1 MTVLGLSSS
10 GSGAGGRGGRG
21 VRRGRGGSARRSGR
35 RASAGG
41 GEGRADIT
49 ELDVGVGDG
58 GVGFADLNVGG
69 DTGSGWARATSDT
82 GAAGVGGGGVVG
94 VEPEHVHGVVVP
106 DGEDENHSSGE
117 ALGDTLEGT
126 LVLEGGGVAEGSLL
140 VEAVLVSDGVICR
153 GHSGDVD
160 VGVLDD
166 HPVLHVEAA
175 DLLERSGGGSV
186 VGDELSDDGELL
198 GGVDGLASTVEG
210 GVAHAEGVEVAA
222 IGVADGVVAAGG
234 SASVVGSAV
243 AARLGTNCAG
253 VRSDGSGVV
262 VGLPDIHLVTAGT
275 VLPSAG
281 VNIAARGIPSDR
293 VGLE

>member
-69 DTGSGWARATSDT
+69 DTGSGGARATSNT

-94 VEPEHVHGVVVP
+94 VEPEHVDGVVVP
-106 DGEDENHSSGE
+106 DGENENHAGSHT
-117 ALGDTLEGT
+117 LGDGGKTS
-126 LVLEGGGVAEGSLL
+126 LVGERWGV
-140 VEAVLVSDGVICR
+140 VEDGDLVSAVVGGDGVVR
-153 GHSGDVD
+153 GGESGDVD
-160 VGVLDD
+160 VGVLNDD
-166 HPVLHVEAA
+166 AVLNVDAA
-175 DLLERSGGGSV
+175 DLAEGAGSSSV
-186 VGDELSDDGELL
+186 VGEELGDDGELL
-198 GGVDGLASTVEG
+198 GGVDGHASTVEG